1 MTKVIFDIETIGKDF
16 EQLDEVSRE
25 YLEKS
30 FERYLKTE
38 EEIEEAKD
46 QLSFS
51 PLTGEIVAVAMINQE
66 TSGGV
71 VYFQA
76 PNKKIEEFEENG
88 VRFIPGDE
96 REILSNFWR
105 DIKNF
110 RQFITFNGRTFDC
123 PYLMIRSAVN
133 KVRPTKNLMPY
144 RYASEEHVDLFDQLT
159 FYGAVRRKFNLHMW
173 CKAFDV
179 KSPKEEGISG
189 EDVKQLFKEE
199 KYAEI
204 ARYCLGDVFATKELY
219 QYWEKYLK
227 F

>member
-88 VRFIPGDE
+88 IKGLIIDTPGIGDTKLKQNESHSFRF
-96 REILSNFWR
+96 F
-105 DIKNF
+105 
-110 RQFITFNGRTFDC
+110 
-123 PYLMIRSAVN
+123 
-133 KVRPTKNLMPY
+133 
-144 RYASEEHVDLFDQLT
+144 
-159 FYGAVRRKFNLHMW
+159 
-173 CKAFDV
+173 
-179 KSPKEEGISG
+179 
-189 EDVKQLFKEE
+189 LFKA
-199 KYAEI
+199 KVP
-204 ARYCLGDVFATKELY
+204 G
-219 QYWEKYLK
+219 
-227 F
+227 